1 MENELLRNQL
11 QSTRNILQTLAG
23 NIDNTI
29 LSYNEMNRSNYRSR
43 TTAARRNLNNL
54 YQELR
59 NMYPTNLTRSNSNTS
74 NLNNTTTN
82 LNSNLDSYHSRNLDN
97 NYSLNETNINRISTP
112 TNLTRNINN
121 TLNNLINNRLN
132 NTNEQ
137 PDMIEV
143 TLYNNGTA
151 TSNMED
157 VSIYP
162 SLRTLSRASDVHI
175 YQNLNTNYESCTI
188 CRERF
193 NSNSIVRKL
202 QCGHIFHIG
211 CIDTWFENNIS
222 CPVCRSDLRDQQ
234 RNDSDED
241 ENNNPGISGEADV

>member
-1 MENELLRNQL
+1 
-11 QSTRNILQTLAG
+11 
-23 NIDNTI
+23 
-29 LSYNEMNRSNYRSR
+29 
-43 TTAARRNLNNL
+43 
-54 YQELR
+54 
-59 NMYPTNLTRSNSNTS
+59 
-74 NLNNTTTN
+74 
-82 LNSNLDSYHSRNLDN
+82 
-97 NYSLNETNINRISTP
+97 
-112 TNLTRNINN
+112 
-121 TLNNLINNRLN
+121 
-132 NTNEQ
+132 
-137 PDMIEV
+137 MIEV

-151 TSNMED
+151 TANMED
-157 VSIYP
+157 VSINP

-193 NSNSIVRKL
+193 NANSIVRKL

-241 ENNNPGISGEADV
+241 ENNNQGISREADV